1 MLDLTKDHSNTSK
14 ETQGSMVE
22 PRELKTTA
30 TVLQELGVS
39 YQDTLEAMK
48 GVTRDLRFTR
58 SLWRDGDKS
67 RLVKI
72 GLALIACPE
81 PTPISETLGAFVL
94 SLGIIQ
100 NRRKNS
106 TLHIE
111 DVYKTFQD
119 VNRSLL
125 RTRQEMVL

>member
-1 MLDLTKDHSNTSK
+1 MKT
-14 ETQGSMVE
+14 
-22 PRELKTTA
+22 RELKTVATA
-30 TVLQELGVS
+30 LRELGLG
-39 YQDTLEAMK
+39 YGDTIEAMK
-48 GVTRDLRFTR
+48 GVARDLRSTR
-58 SLWRDGDKS
+58 SLWRDGYKS

-72 GLALIACPE
+72 GLTLIACPE

-100 NRRKNS
+100 NKMKNS

-119 VNRSLL
+119 VNSSLL
-125 RTRQEMVL
+125 RTRQEFG

>member
-1 MLDLTKDHSNTSK
+1 
-14 ETQGSMVE
+14 VE

-30 TVLQELGVS
+30 TMLQELGLS
-39 YQDTLEAMK
+39 YQETLKIMK
-48 GVTRDLRFTR
+48 ETSKSLRSTK

-67 RLVKI
+67 KLAKI
-72 GLALIACPE
+72 GLTLIAFPE
-81 PTPISETLGAFVL
+81 PTPISETVGIFVL

-100 NRRKNS
+100 NKKKKS

-111 DVYKTFQD
+111 DIYKTFQD

-125 RTRQEMVL
+125 RTRQELSQ

>member
-1 MLDLTKDHSNTSK
+1 M
-14 ETQGSMVE
+14 E

-30 TVLQELGVS
+30 TVLQELGLS
-39 YQDTLEAMK
+39 YQETLEVMK
-48 GVTRDLRFTR
+48 GFTKDLRSTK

-72 GLALIACPE
+72 GLTLIACPE
-81 PTPISETLGAFVL
+81 PTPISETIGVFVL
-94 SLGIIQ
+94 SLGVIQ
-100 NRRKNS
+100 NKMKKS
-106 TLHIE
+106 ALHVD

-125 RTRQEMVL
+125 RTIQELV

>member
-1 MLDLTKDHSNTSK
+1 V
-14 ETQGSMVE
+14 G

-30 TVLQELGVS
+30 TVLQELGLS
-39 YQDTLEAMK
+39 YQETLEIMK
-48 GVTRDLRFTR
+48 GVTKDLRSTK

-72 GLALIACPE
+72 GLTLIACPE
-81 PTPISETLGAFVL
+81 PTPISETIGVFVL
-94 SLGIIQ
+94 SLGMIQ
-100 NRRKNS
+100 KKMKKS

-111 DVYKTFQD
+111 DIYKTFQD

-125 RTRQEMVL
+125 RTRQELV

>member
-1 MLDLTKDHSNTSK
+1 VKTTELRTIVTAL
-14 ETQGSMVE
+14 
-22 PRELKTTA
+22 RELG
-30 TVLQELGVS
+30 LS
-39 YQDTLEAMK
+39 YEDTLEAMK
-48 GVTRDLRFTR
+48 GFAENLRSTR

-81 PTPISETLGAFVL
+81 PTPISETLGVFVL

-100 NRRKNS
+100 NKRKNS
-106 TLHIE
+106 TLHME

-125 RTRQEMVL
+125 ITRQELFL

>member
-1 MLDLTKDHSNTSK
+1 VKTTELRTMANAL
-14 ETQGSMVE
+14 
-22 PRELKTTA
+22 RELG
-30 TVLQELGVS
+30 LS
-39 YQDTLEAMK
+39 YKDTLEAMK
-48 GVTRDLRFTR
+48 GFAENLRSTR

-67 RLVKI
+67 RLIKL

-81 PTPISETLGAFVL
+81 PTPISETLGVFVL

-100 NRRKNS
+100 NKRKNS
-106 TLHIE
+106 TLHME

-125 RTRQEMVL
+125 RTRQELFL

>member
-1 MLDLTKDHSNTSK
+1 MINVSK
-14 ETQGSMVE
+14 RNIGIHVKTTELRTIATAL
-22 PRELKTTA
+22 RELG
-30 TVLQELGVS
+30 LS
-39 YQDTLEAMK
+39 YEDTLEVMK
-48 GVTRDLRFTR
+48 GVAENLHSTR

-81 PTPISETLGAFVL
+81 PTPISETLGVFVL

-100 NRRKNS
+100 NKRKNS
-106 TLHIE
+106 TLHME

-125 RTRQEMVL
+125 RTRQELFL

>member
-1 MLDLTKDHSNTSK
+1 MKT
-14 ETQGSMVE
+14 
-22 PRELKTTA
+22 RELRTIA
-30 TVLQELGVS
+30 AALQELRLS
-39 YQDTLEAMK
+39 YEDSLEAMK
-48 GVTRDLRFTR
+48 GVAENLRSTRN
-58 SLWRDGDKS
+58 LWRDGDKS
-67 RLVKI
+67 KLVKI

-100 NRRKNS
+100 NKRKNS
-106 TLHIE
+106 NLHIE

-125 RTRQEMVL
+125 RTRQELVL

>member
-1 MLDLTKDHSNTSK
+1 M
-14 ETQGSMVE
+14 G

-30 TVLQELGVS
+30 TVLQELGLS
-39 YQDTLEAMK
+39 YQETLEIMK
-48 GVTRDLRFTR
+48 GVTKDLRSTK

-72 GLALIACPE
+72 GLTLIACPE
-81 PTPISETLGAFVL
+81 PTPISETIGVFVL
-94 SLGIIQ
+94 SLGMIQ
-100 NRRKNS
+100 KKMKKS

-111 DVYKTFQD
+111 DIYKTFQD

-125 RTRQEMVL
+125 RTRQELV

>member
-1 MLDLTKDHSNTSK
+1 M
-14 ETQGSMVE
+14 E
-22 PRELKTTA
+22 PIELKKTA
-30 TVLQELGVS
+30 TVLQELGLS
-39 YQDTLEAMK
+39 YQETLEVMK
-48 GVTRDLRFTR
+48 GFTKDLRSTK
-58 SLWRDGDKS
+58 SLWKDGDKS

-72 GLALIACPE
+72 GLTIIAFPE

-100 NRRKNS
+100 NKRKNS

-119 VNRSLL
+119 VNRSIL
-125 RTRQEMVL
+125 RTRQELGQ

>member
-1 MLDLTKDHSNTSK
+1 MK
-14 ETQGSMVE
+14 

-30 TVLQELGVS
+30 TVLQELGLS
-39 YQDTLEAMK
+39 YEETLEVMK
-48 GVTRDLRFTR
+48 GVAKDLRSIK

-72 GLALIACPE
+72 GLTLIVFPE
-81 PTPISETLGAFVL
+81 PTPISETLGVFVL

-100 NRRKNS
+100 NRMKKS
-106 TLHIE
+106 ALHIE
-111 DVYKTFQD
+111 DIYKTFQD

-125 RTRQEMVL
+125 RTRQELV

>member
-1 MLDLTKDHSNTSK
+1 V
-14 ETQGSMVE
+14 ET
-22 PRELKTTA
+22 RELRTMT
-30 TVLQELGVS
+30 TVLQELGLS
-39 YQDTLEAMK
+39 YEEVLRAMK
-48 GVTRDLRFTR
+48 GIPKDLRSTR
-58 SLWRDGDKS
+58 SLWKDGDKS

-100 NRRKNS
+100 NKRKNS
-106 TLHIE
+106 TLHVE

-125 RTRQEMVL
+125 RTRQELGY

>member
-1 MLDLTKDHSNTSK
+1 MKT
-14 ETQGSMVE
+14 
-22 PRELKTTA
+22 RELKAITTA
-30 TVLQELGVS
+30 LQELGLS
-39 YQDTLEAMK
+39 YEDTLEAMK
-48 GVTRDLRFTR
+48 GVAKDLRSTR

-81 PTPISETLGAFVL
+81 PTPISETLGVFVL

-100 NRRKNS
+100 NKRKNS

-125 RTRQEMVL
+125 KTGQEFGQ

>member
-1 MLDLTKDHSNTSK
+1 M
-14 ETQGSMVE
+14 E
-22 PRELKTTA
+22 PRELKAIA
-30 TVLQELGVS
+30 TVLQELGLS
-39 YQDTLEAMK
+39 YEETLEVMK
-48 GVTRDLRFTR
+48 GVAKDLRSTK

-72 GLALIACPE
+72 GLTLIAFPE
-81 PTPISETLGAFVL
+81 PTPISETLGVFVL

-100 NRRKNS
+100 NRMKKS

-111 DVYKTFQD
+111 DIYKTFQD

-125 RTRQEMVL
+125 RTRQELV

>member
-1 MLDLTKDHSNTSK
+1 M
-14 ETQGSMVE
+14 E
-22 PRELKTTA
+22 PRELKATA
-30 TVLQELGVS
+30 TVLQELGLS
-39 YQDTLEAMK
+39 YQETLEIMK
-48 GVTRDLRFTR
+48 GVTKDLRFTK

-72 GLALIACPE
+72 GLTLIAFPE
-81 PTPISETLGAFVL
+81 PTPISETIGVFVL
-94 SLGIIQ
+94 SLGVIQ
-100 NRRKNS
+100 KKMKKS

-125 RTRQEMVL
+125 RTRQELV